1 VTQGRQL
8 LALAEAFSYPIV
20 QADVH
25 GRMGLVLLQ
34 CCRTDEAA
42 RLVLWN

>member
-1 VTQGRQL
+1 VAQGRQL
-8 LALAEAFSYPIV
+8 QALAEAFSEPIV

-34 CCRTDEAA
+34 CCRADEVA

>member
-1 VTQGRQL
+1 VTGRM
-8 LALAEAFSYPIV
+8 
-20 QADVH
+20 ADVH